1 MSAVTTKLSKTRFM
15 TGLGVAA
22 ALGIG
27 SLAIAVPAAQAAT
40 YTYADARSTPEN
52 QARSSV
58 SYATISGGQAWASL
72 GLGTTT
78 LITYYPAPGYSEVG
92 YANGSNPVKVNLGH
106 AAAPNARSKCFWS
119 YGGVGG
125 NVDLTCK
132 AFS

>member
-1 MSAVTTKLSKTRFM
+1 MNKPTRLKIVA
-15 TGLGVAA
+15 GLGVTA
-22 ALGIG
+22 ALAVG
-27 SLAIAVPAAQAAT
+27 SLAIAIPAAQAAT

-58 SYATISGGQAWASL
+58 SYATISGGQAWASI

-92 YANGSNPVKVNLGH
+92 YAKGSNPVKVNLGH
-106 AAAPNARSKCFWS
+106 ESAPNARSKCFWS

-125 NVDLTCK
+125 NVDLTCS
-132 AFS
+132 AYS